1 MSANDGRGAILI
13 AIAREGI
20 ADEHGF
26 APRTPREEPWLAEA
40 AATFVT
46 LRLDGELRGCIGSL
60 EALRP
65 LGEDVYAN
73 ARGAAYRDTR
83 FAPVTAQERDRLD
96 VEVSLLST
104 PQPIAVA
111 CEAEAL
117 AQLRPGVDGVIVQYE
132 DFRATFLPQVW
143 EQLPQPHAFLRAL
156 KRKAGLAE
164 TFWSDGVRVCRYTVE
179 KFVEEPM

>member
-1 MSANDGRGAILI
+1 MSASDGRGAILI
-13 AIAREGI
+13 AIAREGV

-26 APRTPREEPWLAEA
+26 ARRTPRDEPWLAEP

-83 FAPVTAQERDRLD
+83 FAPVAAQERDALE

-117 AQLRPGVDGVIVQYE
+117 AQLHPGVDGVIVQYE
-132 DFRATFLPQVW
+132 NLCATFLPQVW
-143 EQLPQPHAFLRAL
+143 EGLPDPLDFLCELR
-156 KRKAGLAE
+156 RKARLPPR
-164 TFWSDGVRVCRYTVE
+164 FWHPRLQISRYTVE
-179 KFVEEPM
+179 KFR

>member
-143 EQLPQPHAFLRAL
+143 EGLQDPLDFLCELR
-156 KRKAGLAE
+156 RKARLPAR
-164 TFWSDGVRVCRYTVE
+164 FWHPRLLISRYTVE
-179 KFVEEPM
+179 KFR